1 MACGKGFIEYA
12 PPVFQRAVRI
22 IHDQLVKYQS
32 WQQTVASNPDAD
44 EPDKTFLIVAWDLL
58 SGLAQGLGPLIGEL
72 IMASNPPLMPL
83 IGASIKVQV
92 HRPFLRLLFIH
103 GSSSSTRKRLS
114 DNLRMP

>member
-22 IHDQLVKYQS
+22 IHDQLVKYQT
-32 WQQTVASNPDAD
+32 WQQNVVSNPDAE
-44 EPDKTFLIVAWDLL
+44 EPDKTFLIVALDLL

-83 IGASIKVQV
+83 IGASIKVQPPCRYPSMLSLHAFV
-92 HRPFLRLLFIH
+92 IAP
-103 GSSSSTRKRLS
+103 GSLCPTI
-114 DNLRMP
+114 